1 MCPHGDGPS
10 GVFLGAGVKTNF
22 QQVFN
27 EERISKDID
36 LPPEEKKKLPPPK
49 ILSDVYMIGK
59 KFCVDIEDH
68 RGQKWTL
75 VALKRSQ
82 LRRKLRYFKTLPRD
96 LIWDLLPRQPQAVAE
111 PRPTDEKPA
120 KKPKAKK
127 IVEEK
132 PATVEKPMSRLM
144 QKMKQNKAE

>member
-1 MCPHGDGPS
+1 MATYP
-10 GVFLGAGVKTNF
+10 GASVRANF

-36 LPPEEKKKLPPPK
+36 LPPEEKKQLPPPT
-49 ILSDVYMIGK
+49 ILGEVYMIDK
-59 KFCVDIEDH
+59 KFCIDIEDH

-75 VALKRSQ
+75 VGFKRSH
-82 LRRKLRYFKTLPRD
+82 LRRKLRYFKTLPRE

-111 PRPTDEKPA
+111 PRPLDEKPA
-120 KKPKAKK
+120 KKPKPKK

-132 PATVEKPMSRLM
+132 PAPVEKPMSRLM